1 MMNEPDASGPS
12 PRPSPQGEGEKQSEP
27 GQPDP
32 RDLSIKFTIIF
43 GLFAFIPLV
52 LMYHFLSIRK
62 SPEPAENNA
71 SAGPSAPAI
80 IFKNVTAESG
90 ISFTRESGA

>member
-1 MMNEPDASGPS
+1 MKNPPDAKP
-12 PRPSPQGEGEKQSEP
+12 PEP

-52 LMYHFLSIRK
+52 LMYQFLSIRNK
-62 SPEPAENNA
+62 PA
-71 SAGPSAPAI
+71 AG
-80 IFKNVTAESG
+80 
-90 ISFTRESGA
+90 